1 MKKLLQNLNF
11 NHLLGVFLA
20 SMFGSLCLTGMLQFA
35 TEPGVALALETRIAL
50 TLAGIAVYAAV
61 VWITFYVTVP
71 EYRPA
76 LRRILSSSNR
86 E

>member
-1 MKKLLQNLNF
+1 MKKLMEKLNF

-20 SMFGSLCLTGMLQFA
+20 SMFGSLCLTGLLQHA
-35 TEPGVALALETRIAL
+35 VEPGVPVALETRIAL
-50 TLAGIAVYAAV
+50 TLVGIAVYAAV

-76 LRRILSSSNR
+76 LRRIIGSK
-86 E
+86 EQ

>member
-11 NHLLGVFLA
+11 NQLLGVFLA
-20 SMFGSLCLTGMLQFA
+20 SMFGSVSLTALLQYA
-35 TEPGVALALETRIAL
+35 IEPGAPLTLDARIAL
-50 TLAGIAVYAAV
+50 TIVGIVVYAAV

-76 LRRILSSSNR
+76 LRRIIGSK